1 MPFYQCTICN
11 EDGSPI
17 ADDVRVLIE
26 VQEGGP
32 GWYGTITATQLT
44 ALTAGHTYT
53 ITLGDGRKGT
63 FRVKRNT
70 VAGDVDR
77 AIAITGAEPLA

>member
-1 MPFYQCTICN
+1 MPFYRCTICN
-11 EDGSPI
+11 EDGSQI

-44 ALTAGHTYT
+44 VLAAGHNYT
-53 ITLGDGRKGT
+53 ITLGDGRTGT

-70 VAGDVDR
+70 VSGDADR
-77 AIAITGAEPLA
+77 AIAITGTRPLQ